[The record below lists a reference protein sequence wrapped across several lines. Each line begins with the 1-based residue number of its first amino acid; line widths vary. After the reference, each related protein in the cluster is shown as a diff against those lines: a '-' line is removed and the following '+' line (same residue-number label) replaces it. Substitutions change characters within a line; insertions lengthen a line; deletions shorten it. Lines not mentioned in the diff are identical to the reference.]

1 MKLHESRLHQG
12 IVVNFRVYGTPR
24 PGGSK
29 KAFVIPG
36 TNRASVTEDCKK
48 SKDWRADVRHACQ
61 QAYSGPLLTGPLFM
75 RIIFWI
81 ARPKGHY
88 GSGKNA
94 GVVKNSS
101 PLYPATKPDTTKLI
115 RSTEDA
121 LTKILWKDDT
131 QVIMQ
136 VAIKKYTTDKP
147 GADILVE
154 EMTPEM
160 EWKCLTV

>member
-1 MKLHESRLHQG
+1 LHQG
-12 IVVNFRVYGTPR
+12 IAVNFRVYGTPR

-36 TNRASVTEDCKK
+36 INRACVTEDCKK

-61 QAYSGPLLTGPLFM
+61 QAYTGPLLTGPLFL

-94 GVVKNSS
+94 VVRKNR
-101 PLYPATKPDTTKLI
+101 PFGETG
-115 RSTEDA
+115 
-121 LTKILWKDDT
+121 KI
-131 QVIMQ
+131 
-136 VAIKKYTTDKP
+136 A
-147 GADILVE
+147 
-154 EMTPEM
+154 MTFSDSWTNMKE
-160 EWKCLTV
+160 VSFQ